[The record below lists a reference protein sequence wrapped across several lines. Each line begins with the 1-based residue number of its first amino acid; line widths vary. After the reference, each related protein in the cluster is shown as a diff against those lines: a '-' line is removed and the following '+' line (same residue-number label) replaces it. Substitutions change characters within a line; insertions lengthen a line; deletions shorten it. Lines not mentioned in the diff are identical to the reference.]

1 MERLNLNG
9 IILNTIEDYSDQLA
23 GNGVNLLYWPD
34 RQKKTSMF
42 RQTEKERM
50 MQVGSTLLG
59 NALKFTES
67 GTVTITTQRNSDNIV
82 VTVQN
87 TSTGI

>member
-1 MERLNLNG
+1 
-9 IILNTIEDYSDQLA
+9 
-23 GNGVNLLYWPD
+23 
-34 RQKKTSMF
+34 
-42 RQTEKERM
+42 M

-82 VTVQN
+82 VAVQD

>member
-1 MERLNLNG
+1 M
-9 IILNTIEDYSDQLA
+9 ILNTIKDYSDQLA

-34 RQKKTSMF
+34 RQKTSTF

-82 VTVQN
+82 VVTVQN